1 MSTARRFGANWML
14 LFVPLAIAIEHV
26 PGISPPLVFFASA
39 LAIIPVARLIGH
51 GTENLA
57 TYTGDAV
64 GGLLNAT
71 FGNLPELIIMIVALK
86 AGLHSM
92 VVASIVGAILFNLL
106 LALGV
111 GFLLGGLRH
120 HTQKFN
126 VEAASI
132 YASMMFI
139 AVLSMALPSMYEKL
153 FATSGP
159 IIEQQK
165 INIGLA
171 VLLAVL
177 YGLYLFFMVRT
188 HPEQFASVGDG
199 GKAEPHGERWSM
211 GRSIAVL
218 VGASVVAAFLS
229 EILVGAT
236 EGTAEVL
243 GLSAPF
249 VGIVLLA
256 STGGA
261 AEAISAI
268 SMAGKDRL
276 DLTLGIVFGACIQ
289 IALFVAPVLVFASYF
304 VGPQPLL
311 LSFSGAAV
319 GLLFLSVLIGAIVA
333 SHGLSN
339 WYKGVQLISV
349 YLMIALMLYFVP
361 L

>member
-1 MSTARRFGANWML
+1 MSTSHKSPARWPL
-14 LFVPLAIAIEHV
+14 LFVPVAIAIEHV
-26 PGISPPLVFFASA
+26 PGITPPLVFFAAA
-39 LAIIPVARLIGH
+39 LAIIPIARLIGQ

-57 TYTGDAV
+57 TYTGDAI

-86 AGLHSM
+86 AGLYSM
-92 VVASIVGAILFNLL
+92 VTASIVGAILFNLL
-106 LALGV
+106 LALGI
-111 GFLLGGLRH
+111 GFLLGGLGH

-126 VEAASI
+126 AGAAGI

-153 FATSGP
+153 FATGGP

-171 VLLAVL
+171 ALLATL
-177 YGLYLFFMVRT
+177 YALYLFFMVRT
-188 HPEQFASVGDG
+188 HPEDFASVGAG
-199 GKAEPHGERWSM
+199 GEAQAHEGRWSLA
-211 GRSIAVL
+211 RSIGVL

-229 EILVGAT
+229 EILVGAV
-236 EGTAEVL
+236 EGTGEAL

-249 VGIVLLA
+249 IGIVLLA
-256 STGGA
+256 SVGGA

-268 SMAGKDRL
+268 TMAKRDKL

-304 VGPQPLL
+304 VGPEPFV
-311 LSFSGAAV
+311 LSFSGGAV
-319 GLLFLSVLIGAIVA
+319 GLLFLAVLIGAIVA
-333 SHGLSN
+333 SHGQSN
-339 WYKGVQLISV
+339 WYKGVQLIAV

-361 L
+361 I

>member
-1 MSTARRFGANWML
+1 MSASRKLSANWML
-14 LFVPLAIAIEHV
+14 LFVPVAAALEHV
-26 PGISPPLVFFASA
+26 PGISPPLVFFAAA
-39 LAIIPVARLIGH
+39 LAIIPIARLIGE

-57 TYTGDAV
+57 TYTGDAI

-92 VVASIVGAILFNLL
+92 VAGSIVGVILFNLL
-106 LALGV
+106 LALGI
-111 GFLLGGLRH
+111 GFLLGGLGH

-126 VEAASI
+126 AVAAGI

-139 AVLSMALPSMYEKL
+139 AVVSLALPSMYEKL
-153 FATSGP
+153 FATAGP

-171 VLLAVL
+171 AVL
-177 YGLYLFFMVRT
+177 AMLYVLYLFFMVRT
-188 HPEQFASVGDG
+188 HPEDFASVGG
-199 GKAEPHGERWSM
+199 GEAAAHGERWSL
-211 GRSIAVL
+211 GRSVAVL
-218 VGASVVAAFLS
+218 VGASVAAAFLS

-249 VGIVLLA
+249 VGIILLA
-256 STGGA
+256 SVGGA
-261 AEAISAI
+261 AEAMSAI
-268 SMAGKDRL
+268 GMARKDRL
-276 DLTLGIVFGACIQ
+276 DLTLGILFGACIQ

-304 VGPQPLL
+304 VGPEPFL
-311 LSFSGAAV
+311 LSFSGGAV

-333 SHGLSN
+333 SHGSSN
-339 WYKGVQLISV
+339 WYKGVQLIAV

>member
-1 MSTARRFGANWML
+1 MSTSHGSRANWL
-14 LFVPLAIAIEHV
+14 LLMAPVAAALEHV
-26 PGISPPLVFFASA
+26 PGISPPLVFFAAA

-57 TYTGDAV
+57 TYTGDAI

-71 FGNLPELIIMIVALK
+71 FGNLPELIIMVVALK

-92 VVASIVGAILFNLL
+92 VAASIVGVILFNLL
-106 LALGV
+106 LALGI
-111 GFLLGGLRH
+111 GLLLGGLGH

-126 VEAASI
+126 AVAAGI

-139 AVLSMALPSMYEKL
+139 AVVSLALPSMYEKL
-153 FATSGP
+153 FATAGP
-159 IIEQQK
+159 IIEQHK
-165 INIGLA
+165 LNVGLA
-171 VLLAVL
+171 VVLAALYVL
-177 YGLYLFFMVRT
+177 YLVFMVRT
-188 HPEQFASVGDG
+188 HPEDFASVGGDKG
-199 GKAEPHGERWSM
+199 GEHGDRWSL
-211 GRSIAVL
+211 GRSVAVL

-229 EILVGAT
+229 EILVGAA

-256 STGGA
+256 SVGGA
-261 AEAISAI
+261 AEAMSAI
-268 SMAGKDRL
+268 GMARKDRL
-276 DLTLGIVFGACIQ
+276 DLTLGILFGACIQ

-304 VGPQPLL
+304 VGPEPFL
-311 LSFSGAAV
+311 LSFSGGAV

-333 SHGLSN
+333 SHGSSN
-339 WYKGVQLISV
+339 WYKGVQLIAV
-349 YLMIALMLYFVP
+349 YVMIALMLYFVP